1 MTVENVKTETGYI
14 ARIRDIAASELKN
27 TFTLTVKN
35 GETVLGTIT
44 YSPMNYCYKALNGG
58 TTDERL
64 INAVKALYVYSE
76 AAIDYFGKEGE

>member
-1 MTVENVKTETGYI
+1 MKTETGYI

-64 INAVKALYVYSE
+64 INAVKALVAYAD
-76 AAIDYFGKEGE
+76 AAKAYFG